1 MLNRFRVL
9 ADLLR
14 VKQWIKNL
22 LIFAALLFTGNIFN
36 PLLLLKT
43 ITAFLL
49 FSFTAS
55 ALYIMN
61 DLKDFK
67 EDRLHPVKKLRPIAS
82 GAVPH
87 MYAATVAGIL
97 IFLGL
102 LGSYFLDFSFFLTV
116 LSYAILT
123 TLYTYYLKHVVILDV
138 FEVALGFILRPIAGA
153 LVIGA
158 VISPWLLICTTL
170 LALFVILS
178 KRRNELTVMED
189 AHKHR
194 KILAEYSVPMLDQ
207 MINIV
212 TASTVIAY
220 SLYTFTSDTASRHH
234 LMMLTIPFVLYGIF
248 RYLYLTHKKNM
259 GGAPEQIFLKDLPMI
274 IDAVLWV
281 VTSAAIIMLAK

>member
-1 MLNRFRVL
+1 MLSRFKIL

-36 PLLLLKT
+36 TLLLFKT
-43 ITAFLL
+43 ITAFML

-87 MYAATVAGIL
+87 IYAAAVAGIL

-102 LGSYFLDFSFFLTV
+102 LGSYFLSLNFFIIV
-116 LSYAILT
+116 LAYAVLT

-153 LVIGA
+153 IVIDA
-158 VISPWLLICTTL
+158 AISPWLLICTTL

-178 KRRNELTVMED
+178 KRRNELTAMED

-194 KILAEYSVPMLDQ
+194 KILAEYSIPMLDQ

-220 SLYTFTSDTASRHH
+220 SLYTFTSATASKNH

-259 GGAPEQIFLKDLPMI
+259 GGAPEQIFLKDIPMI
-274 IDAVLWV
+274 VDTILWV
-281 VTSAAIIMLAK
+281 ITSAAIIMLAK